1 MLAITNKSSYKS
13 THLEIT
19 YVVDALW
26 FMLCSISGVP
36 PGWNG
41 FTGSTQL
48 LTAKT
53 RGSALSPVLLSLFI
67 LDAALK
73 GVSALK
79 LLWSLW
85 FVISLD
91 CAVLYWEAQC
101 AVQWSGHNIRNSKT
115 QFRTVQTSRSHLA
128 WSFMRAVRVSVDL
141 WEAFCFSLFVW
152 IWIYFLYDFPAC
164 FTNGYVCSIYKC
176 VKYAR

>member
-13 THLEIT
+13 THLEII
-19 YVVDALW
+19 YEVDALW
-26 FMLCSISGVP
+26 FMLCSMSGVS

-48 LTAKT
+48 HTAKT
-53 RGSALSPVLLSLFI
+53 WGSPLSPVLLGLFI

-128 WSFMRAVRVSVDL
+128 WSRFVRSIL
-141 WEAFCFSLFVW
+141 LFGFCLNMNLFFVW
-152 IWIYFLYDFPAC
+152 LSCMF
-164 FTNGYVCSIYKC
+164 YKWLC
-176 VKYAR
+176 MQYL